1 MKRWRG
7 TITTQR
13 NSRPSWLGIGERNNA
28 ARERISALTSRLDP
42 VKQSMQ
48 SLTGENAAHLDAIA
62 RERSMLDRDVQA
74 VNDIRQTVN
83 TDSVSGLMS

>member
-1 MKRWRG
+1 
-7 TITTQR
+7 
-13 NSRPSWLGIGERNNA
+13 
-28 ARERISALTSRLDP
+28 
-42 VKQSMQ
+42 MQ